1 MADNRIRIDEGLME
15 KARAVAR
22 EEGFTSVSDLVSLIL
37 RLLVRGKIKVRVEV
51 EPELVGEQDVSKY
64 SLSTFTLP
72 PPFVKYEERE
82 DVDGFKERVAVEV
95 EATYEVKKGPA
106 SPDASLF
113 DGEPLGPM
121 VGREEVEKLRGVLK
135 IETDL
140 FKTPEHQPKV
150 KWLDQRGDRWDEE
163 FRELSRLGER
173 SGG

>member
-51 EPELVGEQDVSKY
+51 EPELVGEQAA
-64 SLSTFTLP
+64 SLSFPVVQAASPL
-72 PPFVKYEERE
+72 VRYEERE

-95 EATYEVKKGPA
+95 EATCEVEKGPA